1 VLSSF
6 VLAPTQTARKAI
18 VFDTLTNTVVRSMDI
33 TALMPTDM
41 AEIGGMDDM
50 ILYLNLIIK

>member
-1 VLSSF
+1 
-6 VLAPTQTARKAI
+6 
-18 VFDTLTNTVVRSMDI
+18 MDI